1 MKMMKGYLNLCF
13 KKDVLMLADVFK
25 KFTNDSLK
33 NYGLYLS
40 DYLTAPEVAMQW
52 LICHNLSLDLF

>member
-52 LICHNLSLDLF
+52 LI